1 MEQDNIK
8 MYNGYVYMI
17 YNNFDD
23 NVYIGETI
31 QTVEKRFK
39 QHIQESNNPKS
50 KAFNFKISKALR
62 KYGYSN
68 FFVKELEK
76 ISGEDKI
83 KVKKEIQL
91 LEIKYIKEYNSFE
104 NGYNS
109 DEGGLGGKCQSKEI
123 RERLS
128 QIKKNDPNTNKRL
141 EIARSF
147 RHIEKPTD
155 VYNYCTGKLI
165 QSFNSAKEAAKFLNL
180 EGTDITKLCKQKT
193 NYRTYNN
200 IKITCRYKGEEF
212 CPPYT
217 IQVYTDDGKLNENFV
232 FAKDASEKYKVDNSS
247 IIRCCKGKV
256 KSAGTYKGKKLRWK
270 YYNGTSK

>member
-1 MEQDNIK
+1 M
-8 MYNGYVYMI
+8 
-17 YNNFDD
+17 
-23 NVYIGETI
+23 VYIGQSIDIYCRWTAHKNAAKNI
-31 QTVEKRFK
+31 DKKYNQTKIHKVMAELG
-39 QHIQESNNPKS
+39 IE
-50 KAFNFKISKALR
+50 NF
-62 KYGYSN
+62 Y
-68 FFVKELEK
+68 
-76 ISGEDKI
+76 
-83 KVKKEIQL
+83 
-91 LEIKYIKEYNSFE
+91 LEILEECLYEQLNEREQYWIQKYNSFE

-232 FAKDASEKYKVDNSS
+232 FAKDASEKYKVDSSS